1 MTTNS
6 TILRSL
12 LATVALLVAAGCSGP
27 SKTGLEA
34 RENAYNRIDKVNTQ
48 IAYGQAK
55 QAFEVGKLKKA
66 LSIISE
72 AAQRY
77 PEAAEYHL
85 LHGRI
90 LMEMSRLDEGRM
102 ALESAIQRDDQLSE
116 PWYFLGIIYQRWS
129 EDELAHEHYMR
140 AADLESERAQ
150 YLLAAAETLV
160 AVQRYDEA
168 EALLKSRIRRF
179 EHHPAM
185 RHLLGQIAALRGDRD
200 LAVRYYEEASLLQ
213 PDDMHLLSELA
224 HMQFTAGRIADC
236 LTVIERIEVQG
247 AELNRHLQRIKAR
260 CLMHARREI
269 EARPIYKRL
278 LADRE
283 HDVQLWDEAGMLA
296 WAIEDWRGVGQC
308 GHRIAALDPGRA
320 SGWAMQAASHRAAGR
335 LQEAEA
341 ALVRATACEGVD
353 AVCWVMLAG
362 IREQFGDFDGAM
374 DAWQSAADIDD
385 SLLEH
390 PRLVDGSTSGG

>member
-1 MTTNS
+1 MPTPI
-6 TILRSL
+6 TILRFL
-12 LATVALLVAAGCSGP
+12 LVTLSLLVATGCSGP
-27 SKTGLEA
+27 SKAGLQA
-34 RENAYNRIDKVNTQ
+34 REDAYNRIDKVNTQ

-72 AAQRY
+72 AVQRY

-90 LMEMSRLDEGRM
+90 LMEMSRLDEGRI
-102 ALESAIQRDDQLSE
+102 ALESAIRRDDQLSE

-129 EDELAHEHYMR
+129 EDERAYEHYMR
-140 AADLESERAQ
+140 AADLESSRAQ

-168 EALLKSRIRRF
+168 DSLLKSRIRKF

-185 RHLLGQIAALRGDRD
+185 RHLLGQIAALRGDRA

-247 AELNRHLQRIKAR
+247 GELNRHLQRTKAR
-260 CLMHARREI
+260 CLMHAQREV

-308 GHRIAALDPGRA
+308 GRRIAALDPDRA
-320 SGWAMQAASHRAAGR
+320 RGWAMQAAAHRAAGR
-335 LQEAEA
+335 LQEAED
-341 ALVRATACEGVD
+341 ALVRATACERVD

-362 IREQFGDFDGAM
+362 IREQIGDFDGAM
-374 DAWQSAADIDD
+374 DAWQSATDIDD

-390 PRLVDGSTSGG
+390 PRLVDGSSSGS